1 MMKKYI
7 LLIGLIILM
16 GYISCGG
23 NTAPIITDIAF
34 NPNQPSPGSDVTCTV
49 SATDEDG
56 DPLTYAW
63 SANNG
68 TFASNTGNPVTW
80 TAPNSEGTYSI
91 EVEASDGVDID
102 TYSEN
107 IQVATGVGS
116 VSGSNPNSIQILDGY
131 YSALG
136 ITISGAPAGAEV
148 DSITFTIN
156 IDHTSYSDLTVDM
169 YAPDSVYT
177 RYWEFNYPGGS
188 QTRTSSIL
196 AGRPVNGDWWL
207 TVTDWIMNGEEG
219 MFNGWNI
226 TIYYEE

>member
-1 MMKKYI
+1 MMKKYT
-7 LLIGLIILM
+7 LLAVPIMLIA
-16 GYISCGG
+16 YISCGG

-49 SATDEDG
+49 SATDEDE
-56 DPLTYAW
+56 DPLTYTW
-63 SANNG
+63 SANDG

-91 EVEASDGVDID
+91 EVETSDGVDID

-116 VSGSNPNSIQILDGY
+116 ISGSNPNSVQILDMH
-131 YSALG
+131 YSYLG
-136 ITISGAPAGAEV
+136 ITISGAPAGTDV
-148 DSITFTIN
+148 DSITFTVN
-156 IDHTSYSDLTVDM
+156 IDHTSYSDLTVDI
-169 YAPDSVYT
+169 YAPDSVWT
-177 RYWEFNYPGGS
+177 RFWDGNYPGGS
-188 QTRTSSIL
+188 QTRTTDIL
-196 AGRPVNGDWWL
+196 AGRPVNGDWYV
-207 TVTDWIMNGEEG
+207 TVTDWVTNGEEG